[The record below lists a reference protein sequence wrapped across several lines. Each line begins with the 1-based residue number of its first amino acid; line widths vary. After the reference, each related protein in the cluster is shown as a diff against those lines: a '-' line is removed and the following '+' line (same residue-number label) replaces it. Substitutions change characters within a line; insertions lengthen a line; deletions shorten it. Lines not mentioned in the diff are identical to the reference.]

1 MQIYSAAPAAR
12 TRQLA
17 GDVVA
22 LVGIGVFIVLGVAIA
37 GIIGALADV
46 GKTVENAGSRLRST
60 LGDAAETLGG
70 VPLVGKSASAPLE
83 RASQVGSTFV
93 DAGQRQ
99 QELIGHLS
107 LVAGLVVALVP
118 IAVILIVWLRPR
130 VRFARRAAEMRQL
143 SLTDGGLQ
151 LLAFRALATGDSTA
165 LLRLSPNPV
174 AAWSAGDDLE
184 QRQLAEFALREAGVL
199 R

>member
-12 TRQLA
+12 TRQIA

-22 LVGIGVFIVLGVAIA
+22 VVGIVLFVVLGVVVA
-37 GIIGALADV
+37 GVIEALADV
-46 GKTVENAGSRLRST
+46 GRTVENAGSRLRST

-70 VPLVGKSASAPLE
+70 VPLVGKSASAPLQQ
-83 RASQVGSTFV
+83 ASQVGDTFV

-107 LVAGLVVALVP
+107 LAAGLVVSLVP
-118 IAVILIVWLRPR
+118 IAVILVVWLRPR
-130 VRFARRAAEMRQL
+130 LRFVRRVAEVRGL

-151 LLAFRALATGDSTA
+151 LLAFRALATGDSA
-165 LLRLSPNPV
+165 GLLRLSPNPV